1 VQSLLGLH
9 RVAAYPRGFC
19 EKHNM
24 AQSKRTAPYRREVH
38 RYDSLNRVVTSKGQ
52 LQNGVIV
59 RGSTGTDM
67 VYTAS
72 GQRAWSESGSQRE
85 TYVYDD
91 AGRMK
96 QVFIGAAGVSVNINS
111 PATSG
116 AYKLADFSYD
126 LSGRQTQQKDYASN
140 GSVSYQKDTLYN
152 AKGQLESD
160 ATITK
165 QGSDTLRAN
174 TTYTYGTGN
183 NYALGSVITVS
194 SSSQKNGTGAWTT
207 SLTTNVYGAIDGR
220 QEQTT
225 HQPNTSQSQTNT
237 TTFAY
242 EIAGGQSQL
251 KSAQIND
258 GRARS
263 VTYSNDLN
271 GQVLR
276 RDESDRNTSA
286 GDPHEI
292 WYRFGGKE
300 MGYVGNNG
308 TTDVDYAA
316 SIAQRTAA
324 APTGT
329 QGAFRN
335 GATTGASYS
344 DFDQSYNPIN
354 SYEQG
359 YILVGLH
366 LRRPCGWLCCPQR
379 RHPSWHCGGPL
390 WRQQSLVQDR
400 RNQRPVGQ

>member
-1 VQSLLGLH
+1 V
-9 RVAAYPRGFC
+9 
-19 EKHNM
+19 
-24 AQSKRTAPYRREVH
+24 
-38 RYDSLNRVVTSKGQ
+38 
-52 LQNGVIV
+52 
-59 RGSTGTDM
+59 
-67 VYTAS
+67 
-72 GQRAWSESGSQRE
+72 
-85 TYVYDD
+85 
-91 AGRMK
+91 
-96 QVFIGAAGVSVNINS
+96 
-111 PATSG
+111 
-116 AYKLADFSYD
+116 
-126 LSGRQTQQKDYASN
+126 
-140 GSVSYQKDTLYN
+140 
-152 AKGQLESD
+152 
-160 ATITK
+160 
-165 QGSDTLRAN
+165 
-174 TTYTYGTGN
+174 
-183 NYALGSVITVS
+183 
-194 SSSQKNGTGAWTT
+194 
-207 SLTTNVYGAIDGR
+207 
-220 QEQTT
+220 
-225 HQPNTSQSQTNT
+225 TNT

-271 GQVLR
+271 GQVMR

-366 LRRPCGWLCCPQR
+366 LRRPCGGLHGPKG
-379 RHPSWHCGGPL
+379 RHPPRHCSGPL
-390 WRQQSLVQDR
+390 WRQLQPFGPSSTGIDPPDQFLRYRAPSPKGTKSPKSAASQGKVGSLWWD
-400 RNQRPVGQ
+400 GK